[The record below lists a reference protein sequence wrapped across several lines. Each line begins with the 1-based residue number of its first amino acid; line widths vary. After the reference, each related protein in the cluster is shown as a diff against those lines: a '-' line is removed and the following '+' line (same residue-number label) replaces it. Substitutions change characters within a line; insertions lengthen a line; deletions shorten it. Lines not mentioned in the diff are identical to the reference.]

1 MEWILKQNNTPGW
14 RTGASSGERHPQIT
28 QEAIE
33 AVGKRELLEQ
43 AAVLEGSGLIAVDW
57 REMRNDIARIHYR
70 LEDVGRMYELAGIPD
85 PREALAKAG
94 SLVRQYRADL
104 ENEDFKPFYDKLL
117 EQIGKGSLPEY
128 VENEDFF
135 RALNAVADNRESL
148 WETQFSARV
157 FGNAKY
163 FAATRQ

>member
-70 LEDVGRMYELAGIPD
+70 LEDVGRMYEMAGIPD
-85 PREALAKAG
+85 PREALARAG
-94 SLVRQYRADL
+94 SLV
-104 ENEDFKPFYDKLL
+104 
-117 EQIGKGSLPEY
+117 
-128 VENEDFF
+128 
-135 RALNAVADNRESL
+135 
-148 WETQFSARV
+148 
-157 FGNAKY
+157 
-163 FAATRQ
+163 

>member
-43 AAVLEGSGLIAVDW
+43 AAVLEGSGLIKVDW

-85 PREALAKAG
+85 PREALAKG
-94 SLVRQYRADL
+94 GESG
-104 ENEDFKPFYDKLL
+104 E
-117 EQIGKGSLPEY
+117 
-128 VENEDFF
+128 
-135 RALNAVADNRESL
+135 AVP
-148 WETQFSARV
+148 
-157 FGNAKY
+157 G
-163 FAATRQ
+163 

>member
-14 RTGASSGERHPQIT
+14 RTGVSSGERHPQIT

-70 LEDVGRMYELAGIPD
+70 LEDVGRMYEMAGIPD
-85 PREALAKAG
+85 QGRRWPG
-94 SLVRQYRADL
+94 QGV
-104 ENEDFKPFYDKLL
+104 
-117 EQIGKGSLPEY
+117 
-128 VENEDFF
+128 
-135 RALNAVADNRESL
+135 
-148 WETQFSARV
+148 W
-157 FGNAKY
+157 
-163 FAATRQ
+163 